1 MVHHQDFTPYGIAG
15 EAGMSD
21 PAQAGTATCLS
32 DNNDLGSLFEDS
44 QDEQAYPISEQGLAN
59 TDGPEDRESQAKYA
73 YPSLEQARAIQGY
86 SNDKFWHGNDA
97 TAPAPAPA
105 PGHAASGMGFIQS
118 AYENFQQPFVP
129 DSYQKRKRVGED
141 NGDNRELE
149 HSASPLL
156 KCRKTKP
163 SPEEDQLA
171 RESEMWAPGEVAK
184 EDKPRTTGAIADA
197 RELGTHLAAPRSELP
212 TKRSHHKRYPHVSR
226 SAICASLELTTEAFG
241 LLQAGAKAFMLDPK
255 FPKRSA
261 CVGTRG
267 KNETERTGLDLL
279 TVVDEFLDDEGW
291 GERLF
296 SEGSIGEEGEA
307 RKLTWPKMKMKLRSL
322 VIPVVRVAVSN
333 EKARLYGIESR
344 RKQRTSVTSA
354 EVTPQPDRAR
364 LESVTPAPT
373 RNGADVK
380 LDDNHST
387 VDAKGYELPHSF
399 AVGSPA
405 SSNGTHIRYL
415 VNLMQHGHRLV
426 PEITPAPNTCLGF
439 PSLVE
444 YINRLMDTAS
454 KEVSSID
461 FLVPT
466 GMVNVKNE
474 EDWKGAIASIE
485 QTEWM
490 NGEVKCVVVVID
502 KEQ

>member
-1 MVHHQDFTPYGIAG
+1 MAHHQDFTPYGVAG

-32 DNNDLGSLFEDS
+32 EDNNDLDSLFGDF
-44 QDEQAYPISEQGLAN
+44 QDEQAYPISEQGLGN
-59 TDGPEDRESQAKYA
+59 TDGPEYLDDGESQANYA
-73 YPSLEQARAIQGY
+73 YPSHEQARAIQGY
-86 SNDKFWHGNDA
+86 SNNDIWHSNGTDA
-97 TAPAPAPA
+97 SAPAQAPAPR
-105 PGHAASGMGFIQS
+105 HAASGMGFEQS
-118 AYENFQQPFVP
+118 AYGNFQQTLVP
-129 DSYQKRKRVGED
+129 DSYQKRKRVVED
-141 NGDNRELE
+141 NGDDRELE
-149 HSASPLL
+149 HSASLVL

-171 RESEMWAPGEVAK
+171 PEYEMWAPGEVAK

-197 RELGTHLAAPRSELP
+197 RELP
-212 TKRSHHKRYPHVSR
+212 TKLSHRKRYPHAPR
-226 SAICASLELTTEAFG
+226 SAICASLELTTEAFM
-241 LLQAGAKAFMLDPK
+241 LLQAGAKAFMLDPE
-255 FPKRSA
+255 FPQRRA

-267 KNETERTGLDLL
+267 KNETERTGLDLWA
-279 TVVDEFLDDEGW
+279 VVDEFLDDERW

-296 SEGSIGEEGEA
+296 SEGSVGEEGEA

-322 VIPVVRVAVSN
+322 VIPVVRLAVSN
-333 EKARLYGIESR
+333 EKARLYAIKTRHKR
-344 RKQRTSVTSA
+344 RTPVTSA
-354 EVTPQPDRAR
+354 KVTPQPDRAR

-387 VDAKGYELPHSF
+387 VDAKGYELPDSF
-399 AVGSPA
+399 AAGSPA
-405 SSNGTHIRYL
+405 SSNGTHVRYL
-415 VNLMQHGHRLV
+415 VNLMQHGRRLV
-426 PEITPAPNTCLGF
+426 PEITPAPNTCPGF

-444 YINRLMDTAS
+444 YIHRLMDTES

-474 EDWKGAIASIE
+474 DDWKGAIASIQ

-490 NGEVKCVVVVID
+490 NGVVKCVVVVVD